1 MMPGT
6 PGGGTSVL
14 LALLVCLFLGAVV
27 YLELSTSIA
36 PEVASN
42 SPTEDGATQVERPSL
57 PPETAYEPPPF
68 EQGGA
73 VHTGYLSIFNIL
85 PYRSGQPSGA
95 LL

>member
-68 EQGGA
+68 ERPSRKRRHGRYSRHRA
-73 VHTGYLSIFNIL
+73 VRPATHR
-85 PYRSGQPSGA
+85 P
-95 LL
+95 